1 MSTEN
6 VTPAPSVESWTLGLL
21 VAIIGGLIVT
31 ATFHWM
37 LGRYLRL
44 PPKESLRQARRV
56 PPSLTGIVE
65 RLFFA
70 VLVGFQISG
79 APTAMIAWIALKL
92 ATNWNNPK
100 WNEAQKFRA
109 FAFRA
114 LLTGLVSM
122 LCAFVGGMIAADL
135 IHVDI

>member
-1 MSTEN
+1 MSTDQ
-6 VTPAPSVESWTLGLL
+6 VAAAPSIESWTLGL
-21 VAIIGGLIVT
+21 VAAVVGGLLVT
-31 ATFHWM
+31 GAFHWA

-44 PPKESLRQARRV
+44 PPKEPMRQVRRV
-56 PPSLTGIVE
+56 PAALTGVVE

-70 VLVGFQISG
+70 VLVGFQVSG
-79 APTAMIAWIALKL
+79 ASTAMIAWIALKL

-100 WNEAQKFRA
+100 WNEGQKFRA

-122 LCAFVGGMIAADL
+122 LCAFLGGMIAADL
-135 IHVDI
+135 MHVDI

>member
-1 MSTEN
+1 MAATS
-6 VTPAPSVESWTLGLL
+6 SIESWTLGLL
-21 VAIIGGLIVT
+21 VAVVGGLVLT
-31 ATFHWM
+31 GGFHWA

-44 PPKESLRQARRV
+44 PPKEPLRQVRRV
-56 PPSLTGIVE
+56 PAALTGVVE

-70 VLVGFQISG
+70 VLVGFQVSG

-122 LCAFVGGMIAADL
+122 LCAFIGGMIAADL
-135 IHVDI
+135 IYVDI

>member
-1 MSTEN
+1 MSTES
-6 VTPAPSVESWTLGLL
+6 VMPTPSIETWTLGL
-21 VAIIGGLIVT
+21 VTAVVGGLVVT
-31 ATFHWM
+31 ASFHWV

-44 PPKESLRQARRV
+44 TPKEPLRQVRRV
-56 PPSLTGIVE
+56 PAALTGIVE

-70 VLVGFQISG
+70 VLVGFQVSG
-79 APTAMIAWIALKL
+79 ASTAMIAWIALKL

>member
-1 MSTEN
+1 MSTGT
-6 VTPAPSVESWTLGLL
+6 VVPTPSVESWTLGLL
-21 VAIIGGLIVT
+21 VAIVGGLIVT
-31 ATFHWM
+31 AAFHWL

-44 PPKESLRQARRV
+44 PPKDKLRQVRRV
-56 PPSLTGIVE
+56 PASLTGIVE

-70 VLVGFQISG
+70 VLVGFQVSG

-100 WNEAQKFRA
+100 WNEAQRFRA
-109 FAFRA
+109 FAYRA

-122 LCAFVGGMIAADL
+122 LCALVGGMIAADL

>member
-1 MSTEN
+1 MSTDPMAA
-6 VTPAPSVESWTLGLL
+6 TSSIESWTLGLL
-21 VAIIGGLIVT
+21 VAVVGGLFVT
-31 ATFHWM
+31 GGFHWTV
-37 LGRYLRL
+37 GRYLQL
-44 PPKESLRQARRV
+44 PPKAPLRQVRRV
-56 PPSLTGIVE
+56 PAALTGIVE

-70 VLVGFQISG
+70 VLVGFQVSG

-122 LCAFVGGMIAADL
+122 LCAFIGGLIAAGL
-135 IHVDI
+135 IRVDI